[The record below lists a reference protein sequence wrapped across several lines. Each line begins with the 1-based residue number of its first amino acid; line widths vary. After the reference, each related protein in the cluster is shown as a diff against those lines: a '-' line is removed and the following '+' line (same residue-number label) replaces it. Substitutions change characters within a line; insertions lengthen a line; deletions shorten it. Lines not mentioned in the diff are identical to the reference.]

1 MLGVSGARRK
11 DLKVNFFD
19 LIFAPH
25 SVTPAIVTDT
35 STMYQAPTDASTV
48 DALEPAARMQYLG
61 SALYAPIFQMLGEP
75 LAGKVTGMLIE
86 MPTQNILDCL
96 REHVTLKATVDEA
109 LKALPEEMRAMAAPP
124 PPSPQ
129 ASSPVSVL
137 AGASNDLW
145 ADDDGEDDELPSVD
159 QLFAA
164 AEKKKRASSMVVP
177 IPFSSIQGGDAMDTD
192 DGAAANGWMC
202 EWDAAA
208 LAAEPTDKLS
218 EWIASRLDEL
228 LRIPRAVV
236 ETLGAPA
243 ALELLAAVE
252 RIQAAGGML
261 VEETGKPR
269 TSGGIFIKLLKE
281 AKHLPAA
288 EHAATLE
295 RLKREGN
302 EAKKA
307 QQAKK
312 NAARF
317 VRVNSPTKLP
327 TASPVAERVASGP
340 PKPALADY
348 VEIALRRQQTV

>member
-1 MLGVSGARRK
+1 
-11 DLKVNFFD
+11 
-19 LIFAPH
+19 
-25 SVTPAIVTDT
+25 
-35 STMYQAPTDASTV
+35 MYQAPTVASTV
-48 DALEPAARMQYLG
+48 DALEHAARMQYLG

-137 AGASNDLW
+137 AGASDDLW

-202 EWDAAA
+202 AWDAAA

-327 TASPVAERVASGP
+327 TKLPTASPVAERVASGP